1 MVVVETSNAYS
12 LNVTFS
18 PFLEAMRTF
27 VVLGILNTHDT
38 MTSYTVAV
46 VFFLCMYCS
55 GPYSL
60 RFQVLLFWET
70 L

>member
-1 MVVVETSNAYS
+1 MVVVETANAYS
-12 LNVTFS
+12 LNVTFF
-18 PFLEAMRTF
+18 PFWGAIRTF
-27 VVLGILNTHDT
+27 VLGILNTHGT
-38 MTSYTVAV
+38 MTSCTVV
-46 VFFLCMYCS
+46 VFFLCTYCS